1 MLQEWAYTVQRG
13 KGLKN
18 NLLRDYFTHLLIN
31 AENLMLKM
39 LSLFKIFSKK
49 NYLLKVTSLL
59 STWGVERCSII
70 IYYIMYLFPEQYFT
84 KEISKTAKT
93 IAHVHS
99 SAEDSTVE
107 A

>member
-18 NLLRDYFTHLLIN
+18 NLLRDYFTHFLIN
-31 AENLMLKM
+31 AENLML
-39 LSLFKIFSKK
+39 KIFSKK
-49 NYLLKVTSLL
+49 NYLLKVTCLL

-99 SAEDSTVE
+99 SAEDSSVE